1 MFNNNIKKQ
10 NKNKILS
17 LILII
22 FCSFSTVAQFGEGWK
37 AGDTVDVI
45 IVNNPGSPN
54 NSSDPVGTPI
64 DDNILA
70 LLVLGLGLGV
80 FKIHTKKDK
89 IIYKVE

>member
-22 FCSFSTVAQFGEGWK
+22 FCSVFTFAQFEEGWK
-37 AGDTVDVI
+37 AANTTDVI
-45 IVNNPGSPN
+45 IANNPGSPN

-89 IIYKVE
+89 IIHKVE